1 MDEIRSALQKGDAR
15 AVRGLLERHA
25 ELRAMVNEPLFPF
38 DSPALVC
45 FASGNNVALIDV
57 LLEFGADP
65 NRRSDWWAG
74 GFHALHTASDTVAE
88 RLLAAGAEPDACA
101 AAHLDKPE
109 LLAAILAADPSRV
122 HERGGDGQT
131 PLHFARSRAVVDM
144 LLAAGADPDARDVDH
159 RSSPAEWMLDGR
171 RGAGRYELASYLV
184 ECGASTDIF
193 LATALGLAARVR
205 SMIEAEPGL
214 LDLRTS
220 RGNYGEAPPASFHIY
235 TWTIGHNLSPLEVAA
250 RFDHAETVEA
260 IRSLSTPRDR
270 LLAACTLGDAA
281 EANALLDRQPDLIDA
296 LTPEHHS
303 RLANAAWFSNARSV
317 ALMLDLGF
325 DPAAPGQDGGTALH
339 CAAWQGA
346 VDCVAVLLQHP
357 RGRELIDHRDPR
369 HHSTAL
375 GWCCHGST
383 NCRNRDGDYPAVA
396 RMLLEAGAVPGPNLR
411 DATAQVRNVIESLKR
426 KG

>member
-1 MDEIRSALQKGDAR
+1 
-15 AVRGLLERHA
+15 
-25 ELRAMVNEPLFPF
+25 MVNEPLFPF

-74 GFHALHTASDTVAE
+74 GFHALHSASETVAE

-101 AAHLDKPE
+101 AAHLDQPE

-131 PLHFARSRAVVDM
+131 PLHFARSRAIVDM

-171 RGAGRYELASYLV
+171 HGAGRYELARYLV
-184 ECGASTDIF
+184 ERGASTDIF
-193 LATALGLAARVR
+193 LAAALGLAARVR
-205 SMIEAEPGL
+205 SMIEVEPEL

-220 RGNYGEAPPASFHIY
+220 RGRYGEEPPASFHIY
-235 TWTIGHNLSPLEVAA
+235 TWTIGHNLSPFEVAA
-250 RFDHAETVEA
+250 RFDQAETVEA
-260 IRSLSTPRDR
+260 IRSLSTPLDQ
-270 LLAACTLGDAA
+270 LLAACALGDAA
-281 EANALLDRQPDLIDA
+281 EANALLERHPDLIDG

-303 RLANAAWFSNARSV
+303 TLANAAWSSNARAVS
-317 ALMLDLGF
+317 LMLDLGF
-325 DPAAPGQDGGTALH
+325 DPAAPGQDGGSALH

-346 VDCVAVLLQHP
+346 VDCVAVILLHP
-357 RGRELIDHRDPR
+357 DGRALIEHRDPT
-369 HHSTAL
+369 HHATPL

-383 NCRNRDGDYPAVA
+383 NCRNREGDYPAVA
-396 RMLLEAGAVPGPNLR
+396 QMLLEAGAVPGPNFG
-411 DATAQVRNVIESLKR
+411 DATAHVRNVIETWKR
-426 KG
+426 QR

>member
-1 MDEIRSALQKGDAR
+1 MGEMRGALQKGDAP

-109 LLAAILAADPSRV
+109 LLAGILAADASRV

-131 PLHFARSRAVVDM
+131 PLHVARSRTVVDM

-171 RGAGRYELASYLV
+171 RGAGRYELAHYLV
-184 ECGASTDIF
+184 ERGASTDIF
-193 LATALGLAARVR
+193 LAAALGLAARVR
-205 SMIEAEPGL
+205 SMIEAEPEL

-220 RGNYGEAPPASFHIY
+220 RGKYGEEPPASFHIY

-250 RFDHAETVEA
+250 RFDHAETVEV
-260 IRSLSTPRDR
+260 IRSFSTPLDR

-281 EANALLDRQPDLIDA
+281 EANALLERQPDLIDA
-296 LTPEHHS
+296 MTPEHHS
-303 RLANAAWFSNARSV
+303 RLANSAWFSNARAV

-346 VDCVAVLLQHP
+346 ADCVAVLLQRP
-357 RGRELIDHRDPR
+357 RGRALIEHRDPT
-369 HHSTAL
+369 HHSTPL

-396 RMLLEAGAVPGPNLR
+396 RMLLEAGAESGPNLG
-411 DATAQVRNVIESLKR
+411 DATAHVRNVIESLKR
-426 KG
+426 ND